1 MTSHHVLAAFL
12 IRLAFI
18 AYGEYQDSVMHVPYT
33 DVDYHVFTGAAA
45 YVAHGESPYRRATY
59 RYTPA
64 LAWIL
69 LPTEVCGS
77 FGKLLF
83 SALDVAVGWLMMRLA
98 RLEGHSQR
106 VAVSCA
112 ALWWYNP
119 LPITVCSRGNAESLV
134 LCLLLG
140 VLYLS
145 RSRRPLLA
153 GAALGLAVHVKI
165 YPVVVAPALYWALAD
180 GPGLRRWLLPNAA
193 RLRLVGAAAATFGAL
208 TAGCWL
214 IYGEEFLQQTYL
226 YHLTRRDVRHNFSLF
241 FYALYLT
248 EEFGHW
254 SVGLVTF
261 VPQLVLIL
269 ALAVRFHRP
278 QHVLFCAFC
287 QVYVFV
293 TFNKVCTSQ
302 YFLWYLSLLPP
313 LLPRL
318 ACSYLEGGLM
328 LGLWYFA
335 QASWLLPAYLL
346 EFEGRQVYRLV
357 WAESVAF
364 FCANVGILARLIRK
378 YDSAAAVESGGRSGA
393 ARHEGGADAKAPP
406 PPQQQTSRHR
416 GAGTAGM
423 ARAPDASRRA
433 HRLVRRH

>member
-1 MTSHHVLAAFL
+1 MTTHHVLAAFL

-18 AYGEYQDSVMHVPYT
+18 VYGEYQDSVLHVPYT

-45 YVAHGESPYRRATY
+45 YVARGESPYRRATY
-59 RYTPA
+59 RYTPV
-64 LAWIL
+64 LAWLL
-69 LPTEVCGS
+69 LPTEYCPS

-83 SALDVAVGWLMMRLA
+83 SALDVAAGSLMFHLA
-98 RLEGHSQR
+98 RLEGHSRR

-119 LPITVCSRGNAESLV
+119 LPITVCSRGSAESTV
-134 LCLLLG
+134 LCL
-140 VLYLS
+140 VLYSLYLT
-145 RSRRPLLA
+145 RRRLLLLA
-153 GAALGLAVHVKI
+153 GAVFGLAVHVKI
-165 YPVVVAPALYWALAD
+165 YPAVVAPALYWTLGD
-180 GPGLRRWLLPNAA
+180 GHGLRRWLLPNAA
-193 RLRLVGAAAATFGAL
+193 RLRLCGAAAVTFTAL
-208 TAGCWL
+208 TAACWML
-214 IYGEEFLQQTYL
+214 YGDEFLHETYF
-226 YHLTRRDVRHNFSLF
+226 YHLTRRDVRHNFSVF

-254 SVGLVTF
+254 SLGLVTF
-261 VPQLVLIL
+261 LPQLVLVL
-269 ALAVRFHRP
+269 ALAVRFHQPR
-278 QHVLFCAFC
+278 HLLFCAFC

-318 ACSYLEGGLM
+318 SCSYLEGGLL

-346 EFEGRQVYRLV
+346 EFEGRQVFRLV

-364 FCANVGILARLIRK
+364 FCANIGILARLIRK
-378 YDSAAAVESGGRSGA
+378 YDAVVPAPVTESTTRLKAAADGRGQA
-393 ARHEGGADAKAPP
+393 GRARA
-406 PPQQQTSRHR
+406 PQQHQQGSRHR
-416 GAGTAGM
+416 G
-423 ARAPDASRRA
+423 RRGG
-433 HRLVRRH
+433 RGKTN